1 MGYNGCGTDMTSAD
15 VTFTDLHT
23 HEDFVAVVEL
33 QRAIWGRDDDNIPA
47 WVLAASMERGA
58 ILIGAEVGGHLV
70 GFVYSVPGFK
80 RTAPDADVLDRHVSD
95 HHAPHREGEASAPP
109 PGAAGPGQPLQWSHM
124 LGVLPAH
131 RAGGLGHRLK
141 LAQRARTLAQG
152 VDLVEWTFDPLVAT
166 NGKLNVTRLGA
177 VVEEYLENVY
187 GASASPLHGGLPTDR
202 FVASWRIA
210 SPHVARR
217 LDAGA
222 IVARDASVAATPA
235 VIETT
240 VSGAWRMPV
249 GEPRLDGGEARLFVE
264 IPYGFVDMLREAPA
278 DALIWRLTTRRI
290 FTTCFARGYRV
301 VDFIGSR
308 ESGRGGYLLQRREDA
323 APTEK

>member
-1 MGYNGCGTDMTSAD
+1 MMSAA
-15 VTFTDLHT
+15 VTVRDLHT
-23 HEDFVAVVEL
+23 HEDFVAVVDL

-47 WVLAASMERGA
+47 WMLAASMERGA
-58 ILIGAEVGGHLV
+58 ILIGADVGGELV

-80 RTAPDADVLDRHVSD
+80 RAAPDPKALHQ
-95 HHAPHREGEASAPP
+95 E
-109 PGAAGPGQPLQWSHM
+109 GAAPPGQPLQWSHM

-152 VDLVEWTFDPLVAT
+152 LNLVEWTFDPLVAT

-202 FVASWRIA
+202 FVASWRID

-217 LDAGA
+217 LDAGT
-222 IVARDASVAATPA
+222 IVARDASVAATPS
-235 VIETT
+235 VIETA
-240 VSGAWRMPV
+240 VSGSWRMPV
-249 GEPRLDGGEARLFVE
+249 GEPRLDGGDARLFVE
-264 IPYGFVDMLREAPA
+264 IPYGFVDMLRAAPA
-278 DALIWRLTTRRI
+278 DALTWRLTTRRI

-308 ESGRGGYLLQRREDA
+308 ESGRAGYLLQLVPFSASSAPVPVSTGDDDA
-323 APTEK
+323 GDLLQVGADVGDGPA